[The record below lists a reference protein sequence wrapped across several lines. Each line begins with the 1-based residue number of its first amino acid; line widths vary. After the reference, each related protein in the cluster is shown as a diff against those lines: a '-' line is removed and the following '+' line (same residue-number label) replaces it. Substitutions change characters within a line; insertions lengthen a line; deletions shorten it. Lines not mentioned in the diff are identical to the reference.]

1 MRLLKKLFKIFL
13 LLLLLAFF
21 FGLGYYFY
29 ATKNVVLL
37 PEKLLLSEND
47 ALIFDESDTPIIN
60 ASTETTQ
67 ETTPIESLS
76 ETTKLAFVAVEDRR
90 FFSHH
95 GFDLRGV
102 LRASLKN
109 LRTFSFKEGAS
120 TISQQLIKNTHLTHQ
135 KTIKR
140 KLQEYKLTAKLEKKY
155 TKEEILEKYL
165 NTIYF
170 GHSCFGIT
178 SAAKFYFDKSP
189 NELTLSESAILAG
202 LVKSPNNYSPFKNP
216 EKCLDRRNLVLQIMC
231 DLGHI
236 SKQEYE
242 MAKKEILPTTPNEY
256 NSHRAYVSAL
266 FDELELLSEKYN
278 FKLGGNLKIYT
289 YLNTNIQERIEK
301 LTQLK
306 NCDFVISVLDNQT
319 RGFKAYY
326 SSVGKIVR
334 PPASIIKPLLVFA
347 PALEENFL
355 APATPVLDEKID
367 FSGYTPK
374 NHDDKYRGFVSVREV
389 LSKSLNVPTVKILN
403 AMGLEKACSYMKK
416 LDLEIESTDQSL
428 ALALGGMRNGF
439 DLNSLVNAYSTFP
452 NHGEYAKGG
461 FVRKVVVENTTIY
474 ERNVKTSKVFS
485 EETAYLTTDMLKSAV
500 KEGTAKKLRS
510 LSFDVAGKT
519 GTNATEKGNLDAY
532 TLSYTTKDTLGI
544 WLGNRN
550 NTPIQESGGG
560 LPANLS
566 LDIHQFLQSYYQK
579 RNQTIDDFQRPAK
592 VKAIALDRIEYEKSQ
607 KLLFAD
613 DNSPNEY
620 KFYEL
625 FNLDHLPTQK
635 ATHFSAPTI
644 PVPKITVKNGIVN
657 ITFDINTP
665 KFYQFLVKKHHYAS
679 HNTYASHSILYEG
692 EFQEE
697 LIDRIQDNERVLY
710 TITPFF
716 GDYKGKPINLPV
728 VTGNSVESL
737 KPISPTQP
745 PAISNKDWWNY

>member
-1 MRLLKKLFKIFL
+1 MKLLKKLFKIFL

-37 PEKLLLSEND
+37 PEKLLLRDND
-47 ALIFDESDTPIIN
+47 ALIFDELDNPVLN

-76 ETTKLAFVAVEDRR
+76 ESTKLAFVDVEDRR

-102 LRASLKN
+102 VRASLKN
-109 LRTFSFKEGAS
+109 LKTLSFKEGAS

-155 TKEEILEKYL
+155 TKKEILEKYL

-178 SAAKFYFDKSP
+178 SASKFYFNKSP
-189 NELTLSESAILAG
+189 KELTLGESAILAG
-202 LVKSPNNYSPFKNP
+202 IVKSPNNYSPFKQP
-216 EKCLDRRNLVLQIMC
+216 EKCLARRNFVLQSMC

-236 SKQEYE
+236 SKKECDT
-242 MAKKEILPTTPNEY
+242 AKKEVLPTTPNEY
-256 NSHRAYVSAL
+256 NFHKAYVSAL
-266 FDELELLSEKYN
+266 FDELELLSDAYN

-289 YLNTNIQERIEK
+289 YLNTNLQNEIEK
-301 LTQLK
+301 LTQIK
-306 NCDFVISVLDNQT
+306 DCDFVISVLDNQT
-319 RGFKAYY
+319 RGFKAY
-326 SSVGKIVR
+326 SSSAGKIVR

-347 PALEENFL
+347 PALEEKFL
-355 APATPVLDEKID
+355 SPATPILDEKID

-374 NHDDKYRGFVSVREV
+374 NYDDKYRGFVSVREI
-389 LSKSLNVPTVKILN
+389 LSKSLNVPAVKILN
-403 AMGLEKACSYMKK
+403 AIGLEKACSYMKK
-416 LDLEIESTDQSL
+416 LDLEIEPTDQSL

-461 FVRKVVVENTTIY
+461 FVRKVVVDNTIIY
-474 ERNVKTSKVFS
+474 ERNAQTNKVFS

-500 KEGTAKKLRS
+500 KDGTAKKLRS
-510 LSFDVAGKT
+510 LTFDVAGKT
-519 GTNATEKGNLDAY
+519 GTNGTEKGNLDAY
-532 TLSYTTKDTLGI
+532 TLSYTTKDTLGV

-550 NTPIQESGGG
+550 NTSIQESGGG

-566 LDIHQFLQSYYQK
+566 LKIHQFLQSYYQK
-579 RNQTIDDFQRPAK
+579 NNQTIENFQRPK
-592 VKAIALDRIEYEKSQ
+592 NVKNIALDRIEYEKSQ
-607 KLLFAD
+607 KLLLAD
-613 DNSPNEY
+613 DHSPNEY

-625 FNLDHLPTQK
+625 FNLDHLPMQK
-635 ATHFSAPTI
+635 ATHFSIPTI
-644 PVPKITVKNGIVN
+644 PTPKITIDNGIIN
-657 ITFDINTP
+657 IMFDINTP
-665 KFYQFLVKKHHYAS
+665 RFYRFLVKKRHYVS
-679 HNTYASHSILYEG
+679 HNTYATHSILYEG
-692 EFQEE
+692 EFQAE

-710 TITPFF
+710 TITPIF
-716 GDYKGKPINLPV
+716 GDNIGKPIHLPV
-728 VTGNSVESL
+728 VAGKSAENL
-737 KPISPTQP
+737 KPIVPLQP